1 MRARAVVAAGSLVGA
16 GLLTGC
22 GPDARDLPLPGTTV
36 PGESFLIEAE
46 FEDALNLAIGAKV
59 KVNGIDV
66 GRVKDVTNKE
76 FHAIATLRVKEDANI
91 HEGATARL
99 RYNTPLGEL
108 FVDILSP
115 KTGTE
120 LKDGDTMVP
129 PVTSTAPTVEDALA
143 SASLLINGGG
153 IEQLQTITEEFQK
166 AVGERGPTIRQ
177 LLERTTDFLTQAN
190 ATTGD
195 INRTLNALSSASTV
209 LAERQDIINRA
220 VKEITP
226 AAKVLRENTD
236 EVVALLQQAVKL
248 AQKANGL
255 VGASRQQLLAT
266 IQELGPVLDTFYS
279 LRAQFGKGLRDLAAL
294 GVFLEKNIMGDYG
307 PIRLNIELNKTQL
320 TANANGS
327 GQKSTKDPGTGTESP
342 GVIEG
347 LGVPSGLLESLGLP
361 PLLGLG
367 RAGAEGGTR

>member
-1 MRARAVVAAGSLVGA
+1 MRARAVIAAGSLVGA

-46 FEDALNLAIGAKV
+46 FEDALNLAVGAKV

-66 GRVKDVTNKE
+66 GRVKEVTTKE
-76 FHAIATLRVKEDANI
+76 FHAIAILRVKEEANI
-91 HEGATARL
+91 HQGASARL

-108 FVDILSP
+108 FVDIRSP
-115 KTGTE
+115 KTGTV
-120 LKDGDTMVP
+120 LKDGDTMAP

-166 AVGERGPTIRQ
+166 AVGDRGPTIRQ

-195 INRTLNALSSASTV
+195 IDRTLAALNSASAV

-220 VKEITP
+220 VREITP
-226 AAKVLRENTD
+226 AAQVLQENTE

-255 VGASRQQLLAT
+255 VGASRRQLLAT
-266 IQELGPVLDTFYS
+266 IRELGPVLDTFFS
-279 LRAQFGKGLRDLAAL
+279 LRAQFGKGLRDLADL
-294 GVFLEKNIMGDYG
+294 GAFLQRNILGDYG
-307 PIRLNIELNKTQL
+307 PIRLNVEVSKTQL
-320 TANANGS
+320 TDNDGANGAGEKGS
-327 GQKSTKDPGTGTESP
+327 RSPDTVSP
-342 GVIEG
+342 GVVEG

-361 PLLGLG
+361 PLPGLG
-367 RAGAEGGTR
+367 RVGAEGATR